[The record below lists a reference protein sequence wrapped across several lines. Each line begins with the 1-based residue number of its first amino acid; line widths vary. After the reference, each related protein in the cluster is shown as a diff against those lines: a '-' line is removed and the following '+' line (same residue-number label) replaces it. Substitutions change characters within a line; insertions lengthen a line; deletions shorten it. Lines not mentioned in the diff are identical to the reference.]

1 MMRLRLAL
9 ALVLRVAGASYYD
22 NASLSK
28 HLDDVVPTF
37 PRLPDAGLRKRSPFV
52 VVATQRTGS
61 KWIMKTLRRQ
71 TCDVDAESELFTDNH
86 GWDQY
91 NHREAI
97 EAIFDQSLP
106 LPASDGRQVVAQ
118 RFINRTRREDGL
130 GPVAYGFKWMLN
142 QGMAEQWPWFLR
154 LCAARR
160 VKLVFLH
167 RRDYLRMAIS
177 TKNLKNT
184 ALEAHPETEADLEA
198 IRHSLVHLATGP
210 DLLEELGKYAAKF
223 ALMDAYRSDA
233 SRAGVETY
241 RLVYEDIAADHT
253 MFHDVRDFLVKDLDL
268 ARSACR
274 PERLMPLDN
283 STDVVIHSN
292 RPSAYVAN
300 WRNVEATLRGSRY
313 QHLLGEDELRRRR
326 T

>member
-97 EAIFDQSLP
+97 KAIFDQSLP
-106 LPASDGRQVVAQ
+106 LPAADGRHVVAQ

-142 QGMAEQWPWFLR
+142 QGMAEQWPWFLWG
-154 LCAARR
+154 ARA
-160 VKLVFLH
+160 KLVFLH
-167 RRDYLRMAIS
+167 RRDFLRMAIS

-198 IRHSLVHLATGP
+198 IRHSLVHLATGQ

-268 ARSACR
+268 ARA
-274 PERLMPLDN
+274 PPAAMPRQP
-283 STDVVIHSN
+283 TDVVIHSN

-300 WRNVEATLRGSRY
+300 WRAVEATLRGSRY
-313 QHLLGEDELRRRR
+313 QHLLGEDEPGGGLD